1 MNKQE
6 KCTEIY
12 FLKKQIDVSIH
23 QKYHTIAQTH
33 GLTLDQFHLLI
44 ELDEL
49 LLDVPTEDVGMP
61 IGTIASQLS
70 AAQNTISERVSR
82 LEKKKL
88 VERIP
93 DQQDRRISRVIL
105 TQEGK
110 ELLEHLEIVA
120 SRNAY
125 MEALNNLPENE
136 ITQFHATMQKILS
149 DLTKSEK

>member
-1 MNKQE
+1 MDKQE

-12 FLKKQIDVSIH
+12 ALKKQIDISIH
-23 QKYHTIAQTH
+23 QKYHTIAQNY

-61 IGTIASQLS
+61 IGAIASQLS

-105 TQEGK
+105 TQKGK
-110 ELLEHLEIVA
+110 ELLEHLEIIA

-125 MEALNNLPENE
+125 IDALKKLSENE
-136 ITQFHATMQKILS
+136 ITQFHNIMQKILS
-149 DLTKSEK
+149 DLTKREK